1 MVAIAICST
10 LPAHGRH
17 ERGRQIYQFPHWC
30 WWSLQHPGRS
40 SWIWWMASGI
50 CVEWDQ
56 QGQQMGCRHCL
67 PHRSWDSFCGRDHQQ
82 QDLFACSR
90 GTPGFTLYC
99 SSKIPSTSSM
109 TWHWQPQTENPL
121 TGNPWLNPFYI
132 LELATISTPRKVED
146 SWIPQLQSSADRAAE
161 VRSDIVEASIFDLHS
176 FARWRFGHQVCT
188 DRTVDCEERW
198 LQRWSGFLAKL
209 FTIIV
214 ISYWFTS
221 SNEFNQF
228 TVLWFMILAAFRA
241 ITINCCN

>member
-82 QDLFACSR
+82 QDLFVCSR

-99 SSKIPSTSSM
+99 SSQIPSTSSM

-132 LELATISTPRKVED
+132 LELATIYQLPGKLK
-146 SWIPQLQSSADRAAE
+146 IPGFPNFKAVLTELQKSA
-161 VRSDIVEASIFDLHS
+161 V
-176 FARWRFGHQVCT
+176 
-188 DRTVDCEERW
+188 
-198 LQRWSGFLAKL
+198 
-209 FTIIV
+209 
-214 ISYWFTS
+214 TS
-221 SNEFNQF
+221 SRPTYSICTPLPDGGLVIKSALIELW
-228 TVLWFMILAAFRA
+228 TVKNDGFKDEAASWPSYLPSSS
-241 ITINCCN
+241 